1 MPDAPSTSAGTVA
14 VRSEVQRDEFVETFT
29 MREGDFRT
37 QVAVNAIANKAL
49 MQLNV
54 AKLRSLI
61 DRTLSFYDKNPAAIP
76 SPKELKILS
85 EAVDT
90 VEDLGARAYSDSK
103 AAKGLGNSLER
114 LVYAATAGAAS
125 GAAVADNIRSN
136 SPTARLKRL
145 NSIGKPKAEEPKPA
159 PAETVVELD

>member
-1 MPDAPSTSAGTVA
+1 MADSPPTSAGTVA

-29 MREGDFRT
+29 MREGDTRT
-37 QVAVNAIANKAL
+37 QVAVNAVANKAL

-54 AKLRSLI
+54 AKLRALVE
-61 DRTLSFYDKNPAAIP
+61 RTLRFYEENPKAVP

-103 AAKGLGNSLER
+103 AGKGGVSALER
-114 LVYAATAGAAS
+114 LVFAATAGATAGAS
-125 GAAVADNIRSN
+125 SAGGGPKSHG
-136 SPTARLKRL
+136 PEARLRRL
-145 NSIGKPKAEEPKPA
+145 NQIGKAKPVETA
-159 PAETVVELD
+159 KPAETVVELD

>member
-1 MPDAPSTSAGTVA
+1 MADPTPTSAGTVA

-29 MREGDFRT
+29 MREGDTRT
-37 QVAVNAIANKAL
+37 QVAVNAVANKAL

-54 AKLRSLI
+54 AKLRALVE
-61 DRTLSFYDKNPAAIP
+61 RTLHFYEENPKAVP

-103 AAKGLGNSLER
+103 AGKGGVSALER
-114 LVYAATAGAAS
+114 LVFAATAGATA
-125 GAAVADNIRSN
+125 GANQQPVDARGPA
-136 SPTARLKRL
+136 ARLLRL
-145 NSIGKPKAEEPKPA
+145 NQIGKAKPVETA
-159 PAETVVELD
+159 KPAETVVELD